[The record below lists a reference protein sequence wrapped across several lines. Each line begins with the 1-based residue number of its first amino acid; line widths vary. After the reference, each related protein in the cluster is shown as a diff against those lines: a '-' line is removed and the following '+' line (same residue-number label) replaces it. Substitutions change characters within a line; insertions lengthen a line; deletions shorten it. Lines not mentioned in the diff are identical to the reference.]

1 MNNKNAIITGITSG
15 IGTEI
20 AIGLAK
26 HGYKLHLLSRTQKSG
41 NRIKENIIKLTNNE
55 SIDVY
60 ECDLSLQKNIH
71 KFVNDFKQKNDGLDV
86 LINNAGIIPKKRI
99 ITIEGIEMQFAVNY
113 IAPFLL
119 SHLLLDC
126 LKKNSP
132 SRIINTGTI
141 AHASGNLN
149 LNDFQGNEKKY
160 RGFSGIY
167 GDTKLAL
174 TIFTIEMAK
183 KLEGTGVTC
192 NIIHP
197 GFVNTNIARNV
208 FPKILYEILFRPISK
223 VFALSSKKGAE
234 PIIKAAISNE
244 FDNINGNYYNRF
256 KNLKPSKKV
265 FDENLNERLWN
276 YTIELTQL
284 TK

>member
-1 MNNKNAIITGITSG
+1 MI
-15 IGTEI
+15 
-20 AIGLAK
+20 
-26 HGYKLHLLSRTQKSG
+26 
-41 NRIKENIIKLTNNE
+41 
-55 SIDVY
+55 
-60 ECDLSLQKNIH
+60 
-71 KFVNDFKQKNDGLDV
+71 FKQKNDGLDV

-284 TK
+284 TR

>member
-1 MNNKNAIITGITSG
+1 MNNKTAIITGITSG

-41 NRIKENIIKLTNNE
+41 NRIKENIIKSTNNE

-119 SHLLLDC
+119 SHLLLDY

-149 LNDFQGNEKKY
+149 SNDFQGNEKKY

-192 NIIHP
+192 NVIHP
-197 GFVNTNIARNV
+197 GVVNTNLGRNV
-208 FPKILYEILFRPISK
+208 FPKIFYVILRPIGK
-223 VFALSSKKGAE
+223 VFLLSSKKGAE

-244 FDNINGNYYNRF
+244 FDNINGNYYKRF

-265 FDENLNERLWN
+265 FNENLNERLWN

-284 TK
+284 TR

>member
-1 MNNKNAIITGITSG
+1 
-15 IGTEI
+15 
-20 AIGLAK
+20 
-26 HGYKLHLLSRTQKSG
+26 
-41 NRIKENIIKLTNNE
+41 
-55 SIDVY
+55 
-60 ECDLSLQKNIH
+60 
-71 KFVNDFKQKNDGLDV
+71 
-86 LINNAGIIPKKRI
+86 
-99 ITIEGIEMQFAVNY
+99 
-113 IAPFLL
+113 
-119 SHLLLDC
+119 
-126 LKKNSP
+126 
-132 SRIINTGTI
+132 
-141 AHASGNLN
+141 
-149 LNDFQGNEKKY
+149 
-160 RGFSGIY
+160 
-167 GDTKLAL
+167 
-174 TIFTIEMAK
+174 MAK

-208 FPKILYEILFRPISK
+208 FPKILYAILFRPISK

-276 YTIELTQL
+276 YTTELTQL

>member
-1 MNNKNAIITGITSG
+1 MNNKTAIITGITSG

-41 NRIKENIIKLTNNE
+41 NKIKENIIKLTNNE

-71 KFVNDFKQKNDGLDV
+71 EFVNDFRQKNDGLDV

-132 SRIINTGTI
+132 SRIINTGTT
-141 AHASGNLN
+141 AHAFGNLN
-149 LNDFQGNEKKY
+149 PNDFQGNEKKY

-192 NIIHP
+192 NVIHP
-197 GFVNTNIARNV
+197 GVVNTNLGRNV
-208 FPKILYEILFRPISK
+208 FPKIFYVILRPIGK
-223 VFALSSKKGAE
+223 IFLLSSKKGAE

-244 FDNINGNYYNRF
+244 FDNINGNYYKRF

-284 TK
+284 TS